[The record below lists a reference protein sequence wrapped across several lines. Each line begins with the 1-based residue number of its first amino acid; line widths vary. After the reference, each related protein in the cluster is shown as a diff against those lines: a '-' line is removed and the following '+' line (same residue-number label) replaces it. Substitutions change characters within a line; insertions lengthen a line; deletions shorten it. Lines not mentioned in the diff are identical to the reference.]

1 MNNKKIAKNTL
12 PLREWKFAGT
22 TFRNRNIS
30 VFERGTVTNL
40 HTTRGIFHCT
50 PIVMT
55 LFQLLGCNE
64 TYHGD
69 VSNKAK
75 KQSIS
80 GI

>member
-1 MNNKKIAKNTL
+1 
-12 PLREWKFAGT
+12 
-22 TFRNRNIS
+22 

-69 VSNKAK
+69 VTKNPKNNTKSDRLFYD
-75 KQSIS
+75 
-80 GI
+80 